1 MVVYTY
7 IKPVCEMSKRRSMLD
22 IVLDVLSVVRDGVD
36 KPTRIMY
43 AANLSWRPT
52 QRILKM
58 MVERGLLKVV
68 ETEGDGRTKRR
79 YLITERG
86 LNVLEY
92 FERAKE
98 LLDLPV

>member
-1 MVVYTY
+1 
-7 IKPVCEMSKRRSMLD
+7 MSKRRSMLD
-22 IVLDVLSVVRDGVD
+22 IVLDVLSVVREGVN

-58 MVERGLLKVV
+58 MVDRGLLRVV

-79 YLITERG
+79 YVITERG
-86 LNVLEY
+86 LNVLKY

-98 LLDLPV
+98 LLNLAI

>member
-1 MVVYTY
+1 
-7 IKPVCEMSKRRSMLD
+7 MSKRRSMLD
-22 IVLDVLSVVRDGVD
+22 IVLDVLSVVREGVD

-58 MVERGLLKVV
+58 MVDRGLLKVI
-68 ETEGDGRTKRR
+68 EAEGDGRTKRR
-79 YLITERG
+79 YVITERG

>member
-1 MVVYTY
+1 
-7 IKPVCEMSKRRSMLD
+7 MSKRRSMLD
-22 IVLDVLSVVRDGVD
+22 IVLDVLSVVREGVD

-58 MVERGLLKVV
+58 MVDRGLLKVI
-68 ETEGDGRTKRR
+68 EAEGDGRTKRR
-79 YLITERG
+79 YVITERG

-98 LLDLPV
+98 LLNLPI

>member
-1 MVVYTY
+1 
-7 IKPVCEMSKRRSMLD
+7 MSKRRSMLD

-86 LNVLEY
+86 LNILEY

>member
-1 MVVYTY
+1 
-7 IKPVCEMSKRRSMLD
+7 MSKRRSILD
-22 IVLDVLSVVRDGVD
+22 IVLDVLSVVREGVD

-52 QRILKM
+52 QRILNM
-58 MVERGLLKVV
+58 MVDRDLLKVV

-79 YLITERG
+79 YVITERG
-86 LNVLEY
+86 VNVLEY

-98 LLDLPV
+98 LLNLKI

>member
-1 MVVYTY
+1 
-7 IKPVCEMSKRRSMLD
+7 MSKRRSMLD

-98 LLDLPV
+98 LLNLPI

>member
-1 MVVYTY
+1 
-7 IKPVCEMSKRRSMLD
+7 MSKRRSMLD

-86 LNVLEY
+86 LNILEY

-98 LLDLPV
+98 LLNLPI

>member
-1 MVVYTY
+1 
-7 IKPVCEMSKRRSMLD
+7 MSKRRSMLD
-22 IVLDVLSVVRDGVD
+22 IVLDVLSVVREGVD

-58 MVERGLLKVV
+58 MVERGLLRVV
-68 ETEGDGRTKRR
+68 ETDGDGRTKRR
-79 YLITERG
+79 YVVTERG

-98 LLDLPV
+98 LLDLEV